1 MQGYDEVYLHYNCAR
16 SLLYLTLDSTAQPE
30 LYGYFKCF
38 EQTSDSIN
46 RIERRTEI
54 DDIRTAHAMELHQRE
69 LAERVLVS
77 DKAVSKWENDQA
89 LPDTENMILLAD
101 LLDTDIEYLSTGR
114 RNFSRRPPVVVTEV
128 KVVEKVVEKPV
139 IQEKIVEKIVETPV
153 VQYVE
158 KPVIK
163 KVYRVKYRRNPNEL
177 LIVSVLAFLLGLL
190 MGALL
195 L

>member
-1 MQGYDEVYLHYNCAR
+1 MSIGERISELRKEGNLSQGQLAD
-16 SLLYLTLDSTAQPE
+16 SLGITRQ
-30 LYGYFKCF
+30 
-38 EQTSDSIN
+38 
-46 RIERRTEI
+46 
-54 DDIRTAHAMELHQRE
+54 
-69 LAERVLVS
+69 
-77 DKAVSKWENDQA
+77 AVSKWENDLAVPDA
-89 LPDTENMILLAD
+89 LKMIHLAD
-101 LLDTDIEYLSTGR
+101 ILDTDIEYLSTGR